1 MATKK
6 RTVITEET
14 HEVWI
19 IRPGE
24 DTDEPATST
33 DSEGHTVFEPIFALE
48 PIDPEQ
54 E

>member
-19 IRPGE
+19 IR
-24 DTDEPATST
+24 TDDE
-33 DSEGHTVFEPIFALE
+33 VFESHVDEEPSSAEVDPALALE
-48 PIDPEQ
+48 PMDDHE